1 MQPQLSRPS
10 RVKSAARKGSK
21 HGNSRDK
28 RLKCAVWKRPRGHHF
43 PLLGDD
49 VVRAGGGNDSVY
61 ARSSSAPAGVSEG
74 NDSFYGEA
82 GDDLLSAYGGLGNQL
97 LDGGAGNDT
106 LTGGTVSDTLIGG
119 GGNDYLSNYTST
131 DEDLLDG
138 GTGDDSF
145 SEERRPTR

>member
-1 MQPQLSRPS
+1 MAIQGTNGPDVLF
-10 RVKSAARKGSK
+10 GS
-21 HGNSRDK
+21 D
-28 RLKCAVWKRPRGHHF
+28 LEDIIF

-106 LTGGTVSDTLIGG
+106 LTGGTVSDTLMGG
-119 GGNDYLSNYTST
+119 DGNDSLSAYEGNDT
-131 DEDLLDG
+131 LDG
-138 GTGDDSF
+138 GAGLDTL
-145 SEERRPTR
+145 